1 MSGLNPRACRMN
13 VSRSGPCF
21 RPQSACISDKCSL
34 LSKGLRGGMSRSDR
48 VVSLSRHMLQSARS
62 WRPKDEKR
70 NTSGLGS
77 RLASSLL
84 VVGRASRCR
93 LLTPACWFLSLHLHV
108 GSDWKSFLL
117 VTFGDQEKHVFG
129 VRGCLDS
136 LKKMFCCVRCG
147 FGYSFLIV

>member
-1 MSGLNPRACRMN
+1 MKTQKTHCNPASNRGIQGYGLAISVCKKGMKWWNQGSLRRHKCN
-13 VSRSGPCF
+13 VR
-21 RPQSACISDKCSL
+21 RNRNL
-34 LSKGLRGGMSRSDR
+34 
-48 VVSLSRHMLQSARS
+48 VSPVHI
-62 WRPKDEKR
+62 
-70 NTSGLGS
+70 GS
-77 RLASSLL
+77 SSSLL

>member
-77 RLASSLL
+77 RPSSSLF
-84 VVGRASRCR
+84 VVGRALLCR
-93 LLTPACWFLSLHLHV
+93 LLAPACWLLSLHPHV
-108 GSDWKSFLL
+108 CFFLSSDLSPSQGPCFGRKCNVCRNRIRDKSSYIS
-117 VTFGDQEKHVFG
+117 V
-129 VRGCLDS
+129 
-136 LKKMFCCVRCG
+136 
-147 FGYSFLIV
+147 

>member
-1 MSGLNPRACRMN
+1 MLWAQVQRLSDQNSSYP
-13 VSRSGPCF
+13 P
-21 RPQSACISDKCSL
+21 CISAKDSL
-34 LSKGLRGGMSRSDR
+34 LSSLSRGGMSRRLR
-48 VVSLSRHMLQSARS
+48 VVSLRRHKCNVR
-62 WRPKDEKR
+62 R
-70 NTSGLGS
+70 NRNLVSPVHIGS
-77 RLASSLL
+77 SSSLL